1 MMVPL
6 TDPQNPY
13 SKMMIELIADQTPFP
28 MSPLPRRTTEMVDS
42 GMSRRQAAGVVAVIV
57 GLGVIVATGAIRAL
71 QS

>member
-28 MSPLPRRTTEMVDS
+28 MSPVPRRTTEMVDE
-42 GMSRRQAAGVVAVIV
+42 GMSRRQAAGVLAVIA
-57 GLGVIVATGAIRAL
+57 GLAVIAAMGAIRVL